1 MDSADPAVNRL
12 KTLHPYQ
19 TYTYVHGLPIIESP
33 DGQCVWLWVPTTY
46 GGGYLLVGTDLAGDL
61 LRFRQ
66 GDPMLVANRPTGA
79 KWGIPG
85 ERPNYLFEEQLKGD
99 DANSRH
105 ADWWVFTLVEFLA
118 GKLGERPSQI
128 LPGGA
133 RGAVVITGDDDQAYL
148 EKYDEQLTL
157 LGDMPITYLLHPLT
171 RHTQKTMFAMQQ
183 RNAGVDFGIHP
194 DALET
199 PERYA
204 ECFDEQA
211 DWYRRL
217 IGNHPVSV
225 RNHGFLNDGYWGHLN
240 SWLNHGVRISSNLP
254 GFDGHVLNGSL
265 LPARLAW
272 EGRLTTHWSVLT
284 AVGDGVRF
292 AAGMT
297 DKEAGDLVLAVADQI
312 RQSAIPGVMVLNLH
326 PQNVSETRAM
336 HFAAKEIVRGG
347 FIAWNLRQCLEWFD
361 QVDGGI
367 PAQSIVSARSDSWIR
382 RQWRRF
388 NRLFGLNSI
397 NKIK

>member
-1 MDSADPAVNRL
+1 M
-12 KTLHPYQ
+12 
-19 TYTYVHGLPIIESP
+19 
-33 DGQCVWLWVPTTY
+33 
-46 GGGYLLVGTDLAGDL
+46 
-61 LRFRQ
+61 
-66 GDPMLVANRPTGA
+66 
-79 KWGIPG
+79 
-85 ERPNYLFEEQLKGD
+85 
-99 DANSRH
+99 
-105 ADWWVFTLVEFLA
+105 
-118 GKLGERPSQI
+118 
-128 LPGGA
+128 
-133 RGAVVITGDDDQAYL
+133 
-148 EKYDEQLTL
+148 
-157 LGDMPITYLLHPLT
+157 
-171 RHTQKTMFAMQQ
+171 
-183 RNAGVDFGIHP
+183 
-194 DALET
+194 
-199 PERYA
+199 
-204 ECFDEQA
+204 
-211 DWYRRL
+211 
-217 IGNHPVSV
+217 
-225 RNHGFLNDGYWGHLN
+225 
-240 SWLNHGVRISSNLP
+240 RISSNLP